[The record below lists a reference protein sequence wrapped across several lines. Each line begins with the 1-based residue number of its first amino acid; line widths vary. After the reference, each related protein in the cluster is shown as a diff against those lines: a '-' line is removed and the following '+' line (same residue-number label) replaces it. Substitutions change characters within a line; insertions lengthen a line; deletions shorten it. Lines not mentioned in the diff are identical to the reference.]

1 MSDDLQAQLVSP
13 QVHDDR
19 RVTFRLNA
27 PNAEQV
33 QVTGIA
39 GQPALDLAKDE
50 KGIWQ
55 GIMGPLEPDL
65 YSYVFEVD
73 GATHVDPH
81 NRHVKKW
88 LSLESMVEVPADPP
102 LLHEQAEVPH
112 GAVHHHIY
120 ASKSAGHQRG
130 VYVYTP
136 PGYDRGQDTGY
147 PTVFLLHGYGDDE
160 SAWIHVGRAHHIAD
174 NLIAQNEIQPTI
186 IVMPYGHPLEL
197 ERQADFDDYAGRNLK
212 VMERDLFEDLIP
224 FLSQHYALATD
235 RQQRAIVGLSMGGGQ
250 SLTIGLKHLDRFAWV
265 GGFSSG
271 APQGDINA
279 QFPDLVANVDA
290 VNMQLGLLWIGCGK
304 DDFLLQRN
312 NEFVKWLEDHQVKHT
327 YRLTEGGHDWIV
339 WRKYLAEFLTQM
351 QDKRS

>member
-1 MSDDLQAQLVSP
+1 MSDDLHAQLVSP

-27 PNAEQV
+27 PNAVKV

-39 GQPALDLAKDE
+39 GQPALDLDKSE

-55 GIMGPLEPDL
+55 GALGPLEPEL

-73 GATHVDPH
+73 GAAHIDPH
-81 NRHVKKW
+81 NRNVKKW
-88 LSLESMVEVPADPP
+88 LSLNSMVEVPGDPP
-102 LLHEQAEVPH
+102 LLHEQTEVPH
-112 GAVHHHIY
+112 GAVHQHIY
-120 ASKSAGHQRG
+120 TSKSAGQERG

-136 PGYDRGQDTGY
+136 PGYVYQASGY

-160 SAWIHVGRAHHIAD
+160 SAWIHVGRAHHITD
-174 NLIAQNEIQPTI
+174 NLIAQKKIEPTI
-186 IVMPYGHPLEL
+186 IIMPYGHPLPL
-197 ERQADFDDYAGRNLK
+197 DRTADFDDYAGRNTK
-212 VMERDLFEDLIP
+212 VMEQDLFEDLIP
-224 FLSQHYALATD
+224 FLSQHYALAVD

-271 APQGDINA
+271 APQGDIDA
-279 QFPDLVANVDA
+279 QFPDLVADVDA
-290 VNMQLGLLWIGCGK
+290 ANKQLGLLWIGCGK

-312 NEFVKWLEDHQVKHT
+312 NEFVEWLKDRQIEHT

-339 WRKYLAEFLTQM
+339 WRKYLAEFLTQI
-351 QDKRS
+351 QGYRQ